1 MSMNKGEMLEAIEE
15 RLNVVNKGLFKPED
29 FHDDYLEEITEF
41 YKMVT
46 ARGDISPREQSAIIE
61 ELSKLR
67 K

>member
-1 MSMNKGEMLEAIEE
+1 MNKNEMLEAIEE
-15 RLNVVNKGLFKPED
+15 RLNVVNKGLFNPDD
-29 FHDDYLEEITEF
+29 FKDDYLEEITEF

>member
-1 MSMNKGEMLEAIEE
+1 MDKGEMLNKIEE
-15 RLNVVNKGLFKPED
+15 RLNVVNKGLFDPED
-29 FHDDYLEEITEF
+29 YSDDYLEEITEF

-46 ARGDISPREQSAIIE
+46 ARGEISARDQSAIIE